1 MPPKN
6 LLLCFDAF
14 GTLFKP
20 RQPVPQ
26 QYTEVAKSL
35 GLGGFS
41 SEDVAKSFKEA
52 FKKAA
57 KENPNFGKSS
67 GMGSEKWWSN
77 VCAPV

>member
-26 QYTEVAKSL
+26 QYTEVAKAL

-41 SEDVAKSFKEA
+41 SEDVGRSFKEA
-52 FKKAA
+52 FEQEAR
-57 KENPNFGKSS
+57 ENPNFGKAK
-67 GMGSEKWWSN
+67 GMDSEKWWGN
-77 VCAPV
+77 V